1 MRRCSAPCA
10 LVVALLVTSVL
21 AGSGLAKAY
30 EASEVWKKGGW
41 VWSLEGAYGQQFNP
55 ENHRTISDIEFLE
68 VGARLSLLPFDI
80 IAPDTAFRS
89 AFEVGLEPIYVH
101 YLHPHDAYYA
111 GLGAVARYHF
121 LGLGRFVPYVE
132 VGGAAGG
139 TSLNVK
145 EIDSNFSFLLIGG
158 VGASYFIGDRH
169 AIYTGWRWTHNSNGD
184 TESPNR
190 GWDANTAVVGISV
203 FLK

>member
-1 MRRCSAPCA
+1 MRRVCAPCVF
-10 LVVALLVTSVL
+10 VVALLVTSVL
-21 AGSGLAKAY
+21 AGSGLAQAY
-30 EASEVWKKGGW
+30 EASEVWRKGSW
-41 VWSLEGAYGQQFNP
+41 ILSLEGAYGQQFNP
-55 ENHRTISDIEFLE
+55 ENHRTISDIEFVE
-68 VGARLSLLPFDI
+68 VGARWSLLPFDI
-80 IAPDTAFRS
+80 IAPDSAFRS

-101 YLHPHDAYYA
+101 YLQPNDAYYA

-139 TSLNVK
+139 TNLNVR

-158 VGASYFIGDRH
+158 VGASYFVSDRH
-169 AIYTGWRWTHNSNGD
+169 AIYAGWRWTHNSNGNTD
-184 TESPNR
+184 SPNR
-190 GWDANTAVVGISV
+190 GWDANTAVVGVSV